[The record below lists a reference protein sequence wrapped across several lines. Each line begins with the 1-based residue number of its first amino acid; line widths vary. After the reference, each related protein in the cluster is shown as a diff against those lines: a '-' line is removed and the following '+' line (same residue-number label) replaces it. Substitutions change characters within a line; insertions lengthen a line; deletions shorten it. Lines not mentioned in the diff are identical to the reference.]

1 MARSLLQYTV
11 RSSSII
17 YIALRTPLRA
27 NSGYTPNSSIKPSI
41 LSSLGLPSCVFLVR
55 FYRFCL
61 RTSLSFVLCLV
72 QGNFFI
78 SFFVLTN
85 ALEDPTIFG
94 GKAIEVLNTI
104 LKYSYVGLL
113 LTCFI
118 LALGNRPQGSSR
130 TYTLAFIGY
139 AIFTLYMT
147 VCYRD

>member
-1 MARSLLQYTV
+1 MARSLLRYTV
-11 RSSSII
+11 QSSSII
-17 YIALRTPLRA
+17 FIALRTPLRA
-27 NSGYTPNSSIKPSI
+27 NSGYTSNSSIRPST
-41 LSSLGLPSCVFLVR
+41 LSFLGLPLCVFPSR
-55 FYRFCL
+55 FYRFCFQI
-61 RTSLSFVLCLV
+61 SLSFVLFLV

-85 ALEDPTIFG
+85 ALEDPAIIG
-94 GKAIEVLNTI
+94 GKGIEVLNTI

-118 LALGNRPQGSSR
+118 LALGNRPQGSNR

-139 AIFTLYMT
+139 AIFTLYMS

>member
-1 MARSLLQYTV
+1 M
-11 RSSSII
+11 
-17 YIALRTPLRA
+17 
-27 NSGYTPNSSIKPSI
+27 
-41 LSSLGLPSCVFLVR
+41 
-55 FYRFCL
+55 
-61 RTSLSFVLCLV
+61 

-85 ALEDPTIFG
+85 ALEDPKIFG

-118 LALGNRPQGSSR
+118 LALGNRPQGSNR

>member
-1 MARSLLQYTV
+1 MGRSLLRYTA

-17 YIALRTPLRA
+17 YIALRTLLRA
-27 NSGYTPNSSIKPSI
+27 NFGYTSNSSIRPST
-41 LSSLGLPSCVFLVR
+41 LSSLGLPWCVFTVGV
-55 FYRFCL
+55 YKFCL

-85 ALEDPTIFG
+85 ALEDPTIIG
-94 GKAIEVLNTI
+94 GKGIEVLNTV

-118 LALGNRPQGSSR
+118 LALGNRPQGSNR
-130 TYTLAFIGY
+130 TYTLAFVGY
-139 AIFTLYMT
+139 AVFTLYMT
-147 VCYRD
+147 VCYHD